1 VTTHEPTMT
10 ALQIYRETLLEQAR
24 ARLGEPTEWTASDLD
39 RLLDLSDEPALSARL
54 DAIEAEGQGLAEARA
69 RLDVRLESLEHC
81 ADALSAALDDLLTAD
96 ATARDAAQTTL
107 HRAHRTHV
115 TAIARG
121 FQRGIERLALVEHD
135 RAVQEQRRL
144 YAVQRINSV
153 TNSTLDMEE
162 MLTTTARTIADE
174 LPIDLCAIFLHDNI
188 TNELTLYATSSPTE
202 DVAGHFVIHL
212 GDQITG
218 MVTQQSTP
226 SGVMDIADWAIP
238 PIETQLF
245 GRDYRSI
252 FVVPIICL
260 GGDSSTLEGAL
271 TLLKKEP
278 FLLSEEEK
286 GFLELVSGLLA
297 LSIENSKVYHHAEE
311 ARRRQLTNI
320 AMLQSISATVATSFD
335 LQRVLQMIVSNA
347 GQILLASHGA
357 IFLMEPDGELRLAAR
372 HNLDDPS
379 LRDTCVHIG
388 ECCVGRAVEQSERVW
403 GIECMH
409 TAPDCYLR
417 HLSSQ
422 MHDVHTSQAVPLVS
436 KGQVHGVLHLLR
448 PVRHT
453 EPGLPARMVD
463 TFANEAAIAIEST
476 RLYEETRTSLEIK
489 SHLLQEMHHRVK
501 NNLLS
506 IAAILRMERR
516 RTASPEAARVLSE
529 SISRIDGM
537 AATHD
542 LLSREEHIGTT
553 QIGDIATKLV
563 GVVSAY
569 LIPPSLRVE
578 FEVKAGSVEV
588 HSKKALTLA
597 LVLNELL
604 ANAIEH
610 GMAER
615 AAGKVRIGAWEEE
628 DHVRCIVAD
637 DGAGLPP
644 DLDITQMTSLGL
656 ALVRDMTRD
665 QLRGTFTLRRD
676 PLPEPMRDAP
686 TDATPWT
693 LAELTFPPERDDTPG
708 THQ

>member
-1 VTTHEPTMT
+1 MTTHETTTT
-10 ALQIYRETLLEQAR
+10 ALQTYREALLERAR
-24 ARLGEPTEWTASDLD
+24 ARLGEPTAWTISDLH
-39 RLLDLSDEPALSARL
+39 RLLDLCDVPLAPERL
-54 DAIEAEGQGLAEARA
+54 DAIEAEGQGLAEART
-69 RLDVRLESLEHC
+69 RLDVRLESLEHS
-81 ADALSAALDDLLTAD
+81 ADALTAALDEIFAADLE
-96 ATARDAAQTTL
+96 ARDVALATL
-107 HRAHRTHV
+107 QRAHRAHV
-115 TAIARG
+115 SAIARG
-121 FQRGIERLALVEHD
+121 FQRGIERLARVEHD
-135 RAVQEQRRL
+135 RAVLEQRRL
-144 YAVQRINSV
+144 HAVQRINGV

-162 MLTTTARTIADE
+162 MLTLTARTVAEE

-188 TNELTLYATSSPTE
+188 TNELTLYATSSPTK

-218 MVTQQSTP
+218 VVAQRSAP
-226 SGVMDIADWAIP
+226 DGVQDITGWAIP

-252 FVVPIICL
+252 FVVPIICF

-278 FLLSEEEK
+278 FVLSDEEK

-311 ARRRQLTNI
+311 ARRQQLTNI

-335 LQRVLQMIVSNA
+335 LQRVLQMIISNA
-347 GQILLASHGA
+347 GQILLAPHGA
-357 IFLMEPDGELRLAAR
+357 IFLMEPDGDLRLAAR

-379 LRDTCVHIG
+379 LRDTCVHVD
-388 ECCVGRAVEQSERVW
+388 ECCVGRAVEQRERVW

-417 HLSSQ
+417 HLSPQ

-436 KGQVHGVLHLLR
+436 KGLVHGVLHLLR

-453 EPGLPARMVD
+453 EPGLPAKMVD

-489 SHLLQEMHHRVK
+489 SHLLHEMHHRVK
-501 NNLLS
+501 NNMLS

-553 QIGDIATKLV
+553 HIGDIATKLV

-569 LIPPSLRVE
+569 LVPPDLRVE
-578 FEVKAGSVEV
+578 FEVKTGSVEV

-615 AAGKVRIGAWEEE
+615 AAGKVWIGAWEEE
-628 DHVRCIVAD
+628 GHVRCIVAD
-637 DGAGLPP
+637 DGAGLPEQF
-644 DLDITQMTSLGL
+644 DSTQMANLGL

-665 QLRGTFTLRRD
+665 QLRGTFTLRRG
-676 PLPEPMRDAP
+676 PLPEPMRDDPADV
-686 TDATPWT
+686 TLWT
-693 LAELTFPPERDDTPG
+693 LAELTFPPERDGPPNL
-708 THQ
+708 HQ